1 MRALNRHI
9 ERVFNPSRKGT
20 HWGNRKPR
28 RITQRLA
35 EPQIFRG
42 RLSLVW
48 DFVVADLGP
57 LRERGETSLLHRRD
71 MDEHVLSAAVRRDK
85 PVTLGRVEPL
95 HRTHRH
101 VALHRQKT
109 MRQGD
114 RKRRKEQAVGAGS
127 FRMWNSIPA

>member
-9 ERVFNPSRKGT
+9 ERVFNPSRKYALGQSEAEA
-20 HWGNRKPR
+20 R

-42 RLSLVW
+42 RLSLVR

-85 PVTLGRVEPL
+85 PETLGRVEPL

-109 MRQGD
+109 ML

-127 FRMWNSIPA
+127 FRMWNSIP